1 MMSKADQIF
10 EELIRPIESR
20 MIKIV
25 WRIVLDPEEAEDV
38 FQDILA
44 QIWAKL
50 VVILRHPTP
59 HAYIL
64 RICVTKSYD
73 ALRRRSRRQRY
84 EVFLETIKSQLLPVY
99 PNELMG
105 AFDQKSAMR
114 AAIAL
119 LPRKQGQAILL
130 RVMDD
135 APYASI
141 GAVLGCSEE
150 TARSHFSKGKAR
162 LKKILARMGVLV
174 R

>member
-1 MMSKADQIF
+1 MMTKADEIF

-25 WRIVLDPEEAEDV
+25 WRIVLEPEEAEDV
-38 FQDILA
+38 FQEILA

-50 VVILRHPTP
+50 AIILRHPAP

-73 ALRRRSRRQRY
+73 ALRKRSRRRRY
-84 EVFLETIKSQLLPVY
+84 EVFLETIKAKLLPVY
-99 PNELMG
+99 PNEWVG
-105 AFDQKSAMR
+105 AFDQHSAMR
-114 AAIAL
+114 EAIAA
-119 LPRKQGQAILL
+119 LPQKQGQAILL
-130 RVMDD
+130 RVMEG

-141 GAVLGCSEE
+141 GTVLGCSEE

-162 LKKILARMGVLV
+162 LKKILARMGIE
-174 R
+174 

>member
-1 MMSKADQIF
+1 MMSKADEIF
-10 EELIRPIESR
+10 EKLIRPVERR

-50 VVILRHPTP
+50 DTIQRHPSP
-59 HAYIL
+59 QAYIL

-73 ALRRRSRRQRY
+73 SLRRRSRRQRY
-84 EVFLETIKSQLLPVY
+84 EVFLENIKARLLPVY
-99 PNELMG
+99 PNELTG
-105 AFDQKSAMR
+105 AFEHRAAMR
-114 AAIAL
+114 DAIAL
-119 LPRKQGQAILL
+119 LPQKQGQAILL
-130 RVMDD
+130 RVMEG

-162 LKKILARMGVLV
+162 LKKILTRMGI
-174 R
+174 RP